1 MPIKTTKARGF
12 TLIELM
18 IVVAVVSILLAIAL
32 PAYQQQ
38 VLKTKRSLARGEL
51 LEVLA
56 RQEQY
61 FVNNKGY
68 ALNLQT
74 GLGYPADGYYID
86 TEGNDLATAGGAIYL
101 IQFTTAPAAT
111 AIAFTIEAVPQGGQ
125 IKDTRCSTLR
135 VSSVGV
141 KTETGGGDVAEC
153 W

>member
-1 MPIKTTKARGF
+1 MLIKTTKARGF

-18 IVVAVVSILLAIAL
+18 IVVAVVSILLAIAI
-32 PAYQQQ
+32 PGYQQQ

-68 ALNLQT
+68 ALDLQT
-74 GLGYPADGYYID
+74 GLGYPANGYYID
-86 TEGNDLATAGGAIYL
+86 TEGNDLATAAGAIYL
-101 IQFTTAPAAT
+101 IRFAASPVAT
-111 AIAFTIEAVPQGGQ
+111 ATAYKLEAVPQGGQ
-125 IKDTRCSTLR
+125 TKDSRCLILSIT
-135 VSSVGV
+135 SVGV
-141 KTETGGGDVAEC
+141 KEETGAGDTEEC